1 MEALSLNTSL
11 LLNPTLSMSE
21 REIQLLLEDMLEA
34 AGKIASYTSGM
45 SFENFIADDK
55 TVDAVVRNF
64 EIIGEA
70 ANRVPDDFK
79 LNHPEI
85 EWRRMTGL
93 RNRIIHEYFG
103 VDYTT
108 VWKIKDENVPELAD
122 FIQQALLQTI
132 FRANADCFPS
142 SFAENAD

>member
-1 MEALSLNTSL
+1 
-11 LLNPTLSMSE
+11 MSE

-45 SFENFIADDK
+45 SFNTFIADDK

-70 ANRVPDDFK
+70 ANRVPEDFK

-85 EWRRMTGL
+85 EWRRMNGL

-103 VDYTT
+103 VDYAT
-108 VWKIKDENVPELAD
+108 VWKIKEENVPQLAD
-122 FIQQALLQTI
+122 YLKQALDNLTRQL
-132 FRANADCFPS
+132 D
-142 SFAENAD
+142 